1 MENASHD
8 NYLRSLIVLCLDSH
22 CSPDARL
29 RNGTSEP
36 LPEDASKDITPDEA
50 YSQCKD
56 RLGMLVKD
64 ICDYGVRRDYKF
76 PIEKRTPMEE
86 KELSWLEGASEW
98 LIAPERRRK
107 KTTRGR
113 NEVVP
118 PPFEPEV
125 RRLSLGSCVMALIE
139 AISKDSFPEWL
150 VRWISLDM
158 GYNLD
163 WLIFGSGPML
173 AEWKTVS
180 GVEHSLPPSGTS
192 IDPETGDIT
201 YENVTYLRERQEM
214 SLWTFTDWQWLH
226 NLRAMVK
233 ATYKA
238 PTTPLLS
245 RLTAWWRVPSQLPQ
259 MPHILAWVDWLAV
272 WCTHEFIEGTPAEGW
287 KQDIIEQ
294 MAVSRNSCLLLLGIG
309 GQSGFQYRSGKSE
322 PTVSVVRLAWMV
334 RIAIERRGREG
345 FLQYLDLANDEAVV
359 RGFENLKGVFEARN
373 WSTPERPFRSRVEHS
388 KDENPDKIDLA
399 GRNIP
404 WGVPSEAKLEPLQ
417 LIAAIMDGSLP
428 CDEEPAIAWIDKDAA
443 KAAGQNT
450 VNTMPAEE
458 DEDYGA

>member
-8 NYLRSLIVLCLDSH
+8 NYLHSMISLCLDTH

-29 RNGTSEP
+29 RNGATEP
-36 LPEDASKDITPDEA
+36 FPEGADPDIAPETA
-50 YSQCKD
+50 YAQCKE
-56 RLGMLVKD
+56 RLRTVIKD
-64 ICDYGVRRDYKF
+64 ICDYGVRKDYTF
-76 PIEKRTPMEE
+76 PMGTRTPKEE
-86 KELSWLEGASEW
+86 QELEWLENSPES
-98 LIAPERRRK
+98 LIPPERRRK
-107 KTTRGR
+107 KPARGR

-118 PPFEPEV
+118 PPFEPDV
-125 RRLSLGSCVMALIE
+125 RRRSLGNCVMMLVEGLI
-139 AISKDSFPEWL
+139 KDSFPDWL
-150 VRWISLDM
+150 VRWLCVDM

-173 AEWKTVS
+173 AEWKTAN
-180 GVEHSLPPSGTS
+180 GVEHSLPPSGTKL
-192 IDPETGDIT
+192 DPKTGTIT
-201 YENVTYLRERQEM
+201 YEDVKYLRERQEL

-245 RLTAWWRVPSQLPQ
+245 RLTAWWRIPSQLPQ

-294 MAVSRNSCLLLLGIG
+294 LVVSRNSCLLLLGIG

-334 RIAIERRGREG
+334 RIAVERRGREG

-359 RGFENLKGVFEARN
+359 RGFDNLKGVFDARN
-373 WSTPERPFRSRVEHS
+373 WSTPERPFRSRVEHY
-388 KDENPDKIDLA
+388 DDNPDNIDLA

-404 WGVPSEAKLEPLQ
+404 WGVPAEASMQPLQ
-417 LIAAIMDGSLP
+417 LVQAIMDGTIP
-428 CDEEPAIAWIDKDAA
+428 CDEEPAIEWIGKTAA
-443 KAAGQNT
+443 EGQKTAGTN
-450 VNTMPAEE
+450 PAEE
-458 DEDYGA
+458 E